1 MATIMQRPGVS
12 KSGGGFDNATIEAV
26 WRKATVMNGYDEKSM
41 RRDACGAI
49 ILRNSYGET
58 TKYGWEIDHVLPL
71 ARHGSDELSNLQPLH
86 WENNRSKGDD
96 YPRYT
101 CKVRN

>member
-1 MATIMQRPGVS
+1 MATIMQRPGVI
-12 KSGGGFDNATIEAV
+12 KSGGAFDSATIEAV
-26 WRKATVMNGYDEKSM
+26 WRKATVMSGYDEKSM

-49 ILRNSYGET
+49 ILRSSYGET
-58 TKYGWEIDHVLPL
+58 TRYGWEIDHILPL
-71 ARHGSDELSNLQPLH
+71 SRQGSDELSNLQPLH